1 MAKPLH
7 PQNDRSQGV
16 RDEGAPRRKGWG
28 LRVGG
33 SGGTNGVEASGRGS
47 RCSVHV
53 GTQGSLGGRSQEQT
67 DRWSDA
73 RLHLQ
78 PRWADRFGRRA
89 DPGTRLR
96 KRTPLVPTAGR
107 ATCGALGRGRWTQGS
122 AQEEGE
128 GVAEAPAG
136 ASHRSRVLERAR
148 AWPRERSEDCA
159 RQSQLGSAAS
169 GSPGGPSGARRRL
182 GRARGCGWS
191 WCCAVSPRV
200 PSPGGRPG
208 LATQWSVE
216 GEEGAALGQRQQERA
231 QDEGEGGQSLEQLEQ
246 EKLLSPKPSEGPE
259 LDEDEGFG
267 DWSQKPEQRR
277 QHCGAG
283 ETADGGAPPRGESPD
298 GGQEEDR
305 PCQHTFGSQGGDEL
319 TPAGVCLEELRLSPD
334 SEPQEGP
341 GTEDTEPKGPEGAVQ
356 GSPGLA
362 ETKEAED
369 EQLPHQRCQRR
380 GTPSPLVLEGTDPG
394 SPPLSPSTKLS
405 DRTESLH
412 RSIQKSNSMKK
423 SQPALPI
430 STIEDRLEQY
440 TQAIET
446 SGRTP
451 KLARQPSIELPSMA
465 VASTKSRWET
475 GEVQAQS
482 SAKSPACKD
491 IVAGDLSKRNLWEQK
506 GSPKASPMLKS
517 TPSAKRYK
525 FVATGHGK
533 YEKVLVDEGSAP

>member
-1 MAKPLH
+1 MPGCTSC
-7 PQNDRSQGV
+7 PGGQT
-16 RDEGAPRRKGWG
+16 G
-28 LRVGG
+28 LDDVQTPG
-33 SGGTNGVEASGRGS
+33 
-47 RCSVHV
+47 
-53 GTQGSLGGRSQEQT
+53 LGG
-67 DRWSDA
+67 
-73 RLHLQ
+73 
-78 PRWADRFGRRA
+78 GRE
-89 DPGTRLR
+89 
-96 KRTPLVPTAGR
+96 PL
-107 ATCGALGRGRWTQGS
+107 W
-122 AQEEGE
+122 
-128 GVAEAPAG
+128 
-136 ASHRSRVLERAR
+136 
-148 AWPRERSEDCA
+148 
-159 RQSQLGSAAS
+159 
-169 GSPGGPSGARRRL
+169 
-182 GRARGCGWS
+182 
-191 WCCAVSPRV
+191 
-200 PSPGGRPG
+200 

-216 GEEGAALGQRQQERA
+216 GEEGAARGQREQERAWQLRA

-267 DWSQKPEQRR
+267 DWSQKPEERR
-277 QHCGAG
+277 QHRGAG
-283 ETADGGAPPRGESPD
+283 ETVDGGAPPQGESPE

-305 PCQHTFGSQGGDEL
+305 PRQHAFGSQGGDEL

-341 GTEDTEPKGPEGAVQ
+341 GTEDTEPSGPEGAVQ

-362 ETKEAED
+362 ETEEAED
-369 EQLPHQRCQRR
+369 EQHKRCQQRR
-380 GTPSPLVLEGTDPG
+380 TPSPLVLEGTDPG

-430 STIEDRLEQY
+430 STIEERLEQY

-482 SAKSPACKD
+482 SAKSPTCKD

-506 GSPKASPMLKS
+506 GGPKASPMLKS

-533 YEKVLVDEGSAP
+533 YEKVLVDEGSVP

>member
-1 MAKPLH
+1 M
-7 PQNDRSQGV
+7 
-16 RDEGAPRRKGWG
+16 
-28 LRVGG
+28 
-33 SGGTNGVEASGRGS
+33 
-47 RCSVHV
+47 
-53 GTQGSLGGRSQEQT
+53 
-67 DRWSDA
+67 
-73 RLHLQ
+73 
-78 PRWADRFGRRA
+78 
-89 DPGTRLR
+89 
-96 KRTPLVPTAGR
+96 
-107 ATCGALGRGRWTQGS
+107 
-122 AQEEGE
+122 
-128 GVAEAPAG
+128 AEAPSHPGSEELLVEEGTGCRACRGEGGGGGGHGRQPRSRRRAG
-136 ASHRSRVLERAR
+136 ACPRASGCTCAGSIGGSVGEPAGRTPRPLEPGRPSDITPTGVGVPLTFQSETETQGPAPPGTAGHTALEERAVPK
-148 AWPRERSEDCA
+148 ATQEDV
-159 RQSQLGSAAS
+159 SL
-169 GSPGGPSGARRRL
+169 
-182 GRARGCGWS
+182 RGCQSNGPALS
-191 WCCAVSPRV
+191 GEDEGPDS
-200 PSPGGRPG
+200 SKRPPELAG
-208 LATQWSVE
+208 VGPLATQWSVE
-216 GEEGAALGQRQQERA
+216 GEEGAARGQREQERAWQLRA

-267 DWSQKPEQRR
+267 DWSQKLEERR
-277 QHCGAG
+277 QHRGAG
-283 ETADGGAPPRGESPD
+283 ETVDGGAPPQRESPE

-305 PCQHTFGSQGGDEL
+305 PRQHAFGSQGGDEL

-341 GTEDTEPKGPEGAVQ
+341 GTEDTEPNGPEGAVQ

-362 ETKEAED
+362 ETEEAED
-369 EQLPHQRCQRR
+369 EQHQRCQQRR
-380 GTPSPLVLEGTDPG
+380 TPSPLVLEGTDPG

-430 STIEDRLEQY
+430 STIEERLEQY

-482 SAKSPACKD
+482 SAKSPTCKD

-506 GSPKASPMLKS
+506 GGPKASPKLKS
-517 TPSAKRYK
+517 T
-525 FVATGHGK
+525 
-533 YEKVLVDEGSAP
+533 LVCQK

>member
-1 MAKPLH
+1 MAM
-7 PQNDRSQGV
+7 
-16 RDEGAPRRKGWG
+16 
-28 LRVGG
+28 
-33 SGGTNGVEASGRGS
+33 
-47 RCSVHV
+47 
-53 GTQGSLGGRSQEQT
+53 
-67 DRWSDA
+67 
-73 RLHLQ
+73 
-78 PRWADRFGRRA
+78 
-89 DPGTRLR
+89 
-96 KRTPLVPTAGR
+96 
-107 ATCGALGRGRWTQGS
+107 
-122 AQEEGE
+122 
-128 GVAEAPAG
+128 AEAP
-136 ASHRSRVLERAR
+136 SH
-148 AWPRERSEDCA
+148 PGSEE
-159 RQSQLGSAAS
+159 LLVEEGT
-169 GSPGGPSGARRRL
+169 
-182 GRARGCGWS
+182 
-191 WCCAVSPRV
+191 
-200 PSPGGRPG
+200 G

-216 GEEGAALGQRQQERA
+216 GEEGAALGQCQQERA

-305 PCQHTFGSQGGDEL
+305 PRQHTFGSQGGDEL

-369 EQLPHQRCQRR
+369 EQLPVAPLRHQRCQRR